1 MTQTNISSLLCE
13 ESLDTSLLN
22 KTPEHNSTHPEGWLP
37 WEAPVTVKAIQ
48 DHSQIKDVRILQN
61 LLRNEDR
68 FLPEIPDYMKT
79 LQSNNITAEM
89 RKTVANWMLEVI
101 REQNSQAEVFCLSM
115 NILDRFLS
123 QTQIHRSQLQ
133 LLGAVCILIASKIR
147 EPCPIPGKSLI
158 IYTDYSIT
166 AEELKEWELLV
177 LYKMQWEL
185 SAITPMD
192 YLDHA
197 LPRLDLEQHVYMEEL
212 RTRTETILVIAATDY
227 QFSYHSPSVM
237 AASAIFTALQ
247 SLSSPD
253 ASEVAKTA
261 FYREIR
267 PRLQAATH
275 TSSEQLN
282 QCTKALDAML
292 PEYLRGLPEH
302 LMLPD
307 STTSESPDLICD
319 EKLIMTNSNQN
330 SLSPSSSSEHST
342 FAESE
347 YTLGGSRSS
356 SPLSAVDIFTEFNQN
371 VLQPMYD
378 QVGTDPTDSFT
389 ILVS

>member
-166 AEELKEWELLV
+166 AEELKVCYYFISTHNHKYRGSFLKIRGWIYNECF
-177 LYKMQWEL
+177 
-185 SAITPMD
+185 AI
-192 YLDHA
+192 
-197 LPRLDLEQHVYMEEL
+197 
-212 RTRTETILVIAATDY
+212 I
-227 QFSYHSPSVM
+227 QFS
-237 AASAIFTALQ
+237 
-247 SLSSPD
+247 
-253 ASEVAKTA
+253 
-261 FYREIR
+261 
-267 PRLQAATH
+267 
-275 TSSEQLN
+275 
-282 QCTKALDAML
+282 
-292 PEYLRGLPEH
+292 
-302 LMLPD
+302 
-307 STTSESPDLICD
+307 
-319 EKLIMTNSNQN
+319 
-330 SLSPSSSSEHST
+330 
-342 FAESE
+342 
-347 YTLGGSRSS
+347 
-356 SPLSAVDIFTEFNQN
+356 
-371 VLQPMYD
+371 
-378 QVGTDPTDSFT
+378 SFGW
-389 ILVS
+389 